1 MSGDTV
7 DHNVYWASKDPRKVV
22 ETALRKADLWYNM
35 MHYNGY
41 LYKLRD
47 MWMSYYG
54 ANFQSMS
61 SNHKIT
67 FAGEQGELAQISINH
82 LHNLCNHI
90 LTMVTSNRPVLQ
102 ARASNK
108 DYKSLVQTKLANQLL
123 DYYMREKRLERYL
136 RNATEMAIVLA
147 SGYIKMAWNA
157 TSGEIY
163 DYTEDGAPIYEGD
176 VEFVNL
182 SPFDV
187 VFDSSKES
195 DNDHDWCIV
204 RTFKNRF
211 DLAAK
216 YPELAEKI
224 KAVPSKSEL
233 YNFKFEASLS
243 DETDDIPVYELY
255 HRRSESM
262 PQGRYMFFADSNIVF
277 EDTALPY
284 RNIPVFRISPA
295 IIMGTPFGYTSMFD
309 LLPIQD
315 AIDSLYST
323 ILTNQ
328 YAFGVQNIYIPR
340 GADISMKA
348 LEGGLNILEGNSNAG
363 KPESLNLTN
372 TPAEVFNF
380 VKMLEQA
387 QETISGVNSVARGN
401 PEASLKSGTAL
412 ALVQSMALQY
422 ISGLQQQYVRLVED
436 VGTNLVMMLRDFA
449 SVPRVAMIAGN
460 DNKSYVA
467 REFKGDDL
475 SQVNRVIVDVGNP
488 LSQTTAGK
496 VQMAENLIQYGV
508 VTSPKEYMMVLQT
521 GRLDLMTGDEEREY
535 LLINAE
541 NESLAEGKQ
550 VIAMDIDQHTEHI
563 KQHRSVLADPMLRQ
577 DPIFAKAVL
586 EHINEHIQLLRQV
599 DPSLLTILG
608 EHPLPPINGTQP
620 NTPQNPNQAVN
631 TSGGAPGPMAPMQGP
646 PQGPGMPPMPQ
657 MPHPPAPMQNLP
669 ISMPPTGYPA
679 ILPK

>member
-1 MSGDTV
+1 MSTTT
-7 DHNVYWASKDPRKVV
+7 DHNQYWAAKDANKVV
-22 ETALRKADLWYNM
+22 EVALHKGNLWYNN

-54 ANFQSMS
+54 ANFASMAS
-61 SNHKIT
+61 THKIT
-67 FAGEQGELAQISINH
+67 FAGEQGELAQISVNH
-82 LHNLCNHI
+82 MHNLCNHI

-123 DYYMREKRLERYL
+123 DYYMREKRLEKYL
-136 RNATEMAIVLA
+136 RDATEMGIVLA

-163 DYTEDGAPIYEGD
+163 DYTEDGAPVYEGD
-176 VEFVNL
+176 VEFTNL

-187 VFDSSKES
+187 IFDGSKET
-195 DNDHDWCIV
+195 DKDHEWTIV
-204 RTFKNRF
+204 RTFRNRF
-211 DLAAK
+211 DLSAK

-224 KAVPSKSEL
+224 KGIPSKSEL

-243 DETDDIPVYELY
+243 DETDDIAVYELY
-255 HRRSESM
+255 HKKSESM
-262 PQGRYMFFADSNIVF
+262 PQGRYMFFCEKDIVF
-277 EDTALPY
+277 EDTAMPY
-284 RNIPVFRISPA
+284 RSIPVFRISPA
-295 IIMGTPFGYTSMFD
+295 TIMGTPYGYTSMFD
-309 LLPIQD
+309 ILPIQD

-328 YAFGVQNIYIPR
+328 YAFGVQNIYVPR
-340 GADISMKA
+340 GADISMKS
-348 LEGGLNILEGNSNAG
+348 LEGGLNIIEGNANAG
-363 KPESLNLTN
+363 KPEAMNLTA
-372 TPAEVFNF
+372 TPPEIFNF
-380 VKMLEQA
+380 LKMLEQA

-422 ISGLQQQYVRLVED
+422 ISGLQQQYIRLVED
-436 VGTNLVMMLRDFA
+436 VGTALIMMLKDFA

-460 DNKSYVA
+460 DNKSYVS
-467 REFKGDDL
+467 REFSGDDL
-475 SQVNRVIVDVGNP
+475 SQVNRIIVDVGNP

-508 VTSPKEYMMVLQT
+508 ITSPKEYLMVLQT

-541 NESLAEGKQ
+541 NEALAEGRP

-563 KQHRSVLADPMLRQ
+563 KQHRAVLADPTLRQ
-577 DPIFAKAVL
+577 DPKFREDVL
-586 EHINEHIQLLRQV
+586 QHIGQHINLLRTV
-599 DPSLLTILG
+599 DPSLLAILG
-608 EHPLPPINGTQP
+608 EHPLPPIGGTPP
-620 NTPQNPNQAVN
+620 NPQAPNQAIN
-631 TSGGAPGPMAPMQGP
+631 TSGGAPGNSAPMQGP
-646 PQGPGMPPMPQ
+646 PQPPQGPGLPQ
-657 MPHPPAPMQNLP
+657 MPRPPGQFASLP
-669 ISMPPTGYPA
+669 ISMPPTGFPA
-679 ILPK
+679 MQGKG

>member
-1 MSGDTV
+1 MSSTSGD
-7 DHNVYWASKDPRKVV
+7 HNSYWASKDANKVV
-22 ETALRKADLWYNM
+22 EVCMHKSNLWYNN

-54 ANFQSMS
+54 ANFASLS
-61 SNHKIT
+61 STHKIT

-123 DYYMREKRLERYL
+123 DYYMREKRLEKYL
-136 RNATEMAIVLA
+136 RDATEMAIVIA
-147 SGYIKMAWNA
+147 SGYIKMSWNA

-163 DYTEDGAPIYEGD
+163 DYTEDGAPVYEGD
-176 VEFVNL
+176 VEFTNL

-187 VFDSSKES
+187 VFDGSKET
-195 DNDHDWCIV
+195 DKDHDWVIV

-211 DLAAK
+211 DLSAK
-216 YPELAEKI
+216 YPELADKI
-224 KAVPSKSEL
+224 KGIPSKSEL

-243 DETDDIPVYELY
+243 DETDDIAVYELY
-255 HRRSESM
+255 HKKTEAM
-262 PQGRYMFFADSNIVF
+262 PQGRYMFFCDTNIVF
-277 EDTALPY
+277 EDTPMPY
-284 RNIPVFRISPA
+284 RQIPVFRISPA
-295 IIMGTPFGYTSMFD
+295 IIMGTPYGYTSMFD
-309 LLPIQD
+309 ILPIQD

-340 GADISMKA
+340 GADVSMKS
-348 LEGGLNILEGNSNAG
+348 LEGGLNIIEGNANAG
-363 KPESLNLTN
+363 KPEALNLTQ
-372 TPAEVFNF
+372 TPPEIFNF
-380 VKMLEQA
+380 LKMLEQA

-422 ISGLQQQYVRLVED
+422 ISGLQQQYIRLVED
-436 VGTNLVMMLRDFA
+436 VGTALIMMLKDFA

-467 REFKGDDL
+467 KEFSGDDL
-475 SQVNRVIVDVGNP
+475 SQVNRIIVDVGNP

-508 VTSPKEYMMVLQT
+508 ITSPKEYLMVLQT

-541 NESLAEGKQ
+541 NEALAEGKP

-563 KQHRSVLADPMLRQ
+563 KQHRAVLADPTLRHDPKFRQ
-577 DPIFAKAVL
+577 DVL
-586 EHINEHIQLLRQV
+586 EHISQHIQLLRTV
-599 DPSLLTILG
+599 DPSLLAILG
-608 EHPLPPINGTQP
+608 EHPLPPVGGTPP
-620 NTPQNPNQAVN
+620 NPQNPNQAIN
-631 TSGGAPGPMAPMQGP
+631 TSGGAPGNSAPMQGP
-646 PQGPGMPPMPQ
+646 PAGPQGPGMPNM
-657 MPHPPAPMQNLP
+657 PAPPSPFNKLP
-669 ISMPPTGYPA
+669 ISMPPSGFPQMM
-679 ILPK
+679 PKG

>member
-1 MSGDTV
+1 
-7 DHNVYWASKDPRKVV
+7 
-22 ETALRKADLWYNM
+22 
-35 MHYNGY
+35 
-41 LYKLRD
+41 

-54 ANFQSMS
+54 ANFASMS
-61 SNHKIT
+61 STHKIT
-67 FAGEQGELAQISINH
+67 FSGEQGELAQISINH
-82 LHNLCNHI
+82 MHNLCNHI

-123 DYYMREKRLERYL
+123 DYYMREKRLEKYL
-136 RNATEMAIVLA
+136 HDATEMAIVLA

-176 VEFVNL
+176 VEFMNL

-187 VFDSSKES
+187 IFDGSKET
-195 DNDHDWCIV
+195 DKDHDWVIV

-216 YPELAEKI
+216 YPELADKI
-224 KAVPSKSEL
+224 RGIPSKSEL
-233 YNFKFEASLS
+233 YNFKFESSLS
-243 DETDDIPVYELY
+243 DETDDIAVYELY
-255 HRRSESM
+255 HKKTEAM
-262 PQGRYMFFADSNIVF
+262 PQGRYMFFCDTNIVF
-277 EDTALPY
+277 EDTPMPY
-284 RNIPVFRISPA
+284 RTIPVFRISPA
-295 IIMGTPFGYTSMFD
+295 IIMGTPYGYTSMFD
-309 LLPIQD
+309 ILPIQD

-340 GADISMKA
+340 GADVSMKS
-348 LEGGLNILEGNSNAG
+348 LEGGLNIIEGNANAG
-363 KPESLNLTN
+363 KPEAMNLTS
-372 TPAEVFNF
+372 TPPEIFNF
-380 VKMLEQA
+380 LKMLETA

-422 ISGLQQQYVRLVED
+422 ISGLQQQYIRMVED
-436 VGTNLVMMLRDFA
+436 VGTALIMMLKDFA

-467 REFKGDDL
+467 HEFSGDDL
-475 SQVNRVIVDVGNP
+475 SQVNRIIVDVGNP

-508 VTSPKEYMMVLQT
+508 ITSPKEYLMVLQT

-541 NESLAEGKQ
+541 NEALAEGKP

-563 KQHRSVLADPMLRQ
+563 KQHRAVLADPALRH
-577 DPIFAKAVL
+577 DPKFREDVL
-586 EHINEHIQLLRQV
+586 QHINQHIQLLRTV
-599 DPSLLTILG
+599 DPSLLAILG
-608 EHPLPPINGTQP
+608 EHPLPPLQGTPP
-620 NTPQNPNQAVN
+620 NPLQPNQAVN
-631 TSGGAPGPMAPMQGP
+631 TSGGAPGPMAPMQGAPQP
-646 PQGPGMPPMPQ
+646 PGAPPMPN
-657 MPHPPAPMQNLP
+657 MPHPPGQFAQLP
-669 ISMPPTGYPA
+669 IAMPPTGYPQ
-679 ILPK
+679 LMPKGR